1 MRLAD
6 RRQPYILRPAFARW
20 VIPAAQRRVQP
31 YLHTANQTVHTD
43 SREQDACRAAAEVER
58 PSPGIILIEARH
70 TLQGAALPP
79 QALGITTAQKR
90 RWGRFESEPCDLFLS
105 QPAPR

>member
-20 VIPAAQRRVQP
+20 VIPAAQRCVQP
-31 YLHTANQTVHTD
+31 DLHTANQSVHTD
-43 SREQDACRAAAEVER
+43 SWEQDARRAAAEVDR
-58 PSPGIILIEARH
+58 PPSGIVLIKARH
-70 TLQGAALPP
+70 TLQGAAMPP
-79 QALGITTAQKR
+79 QTLGITSAQKR
-90 RWGRFESEPCDLFLS
+90 RRGRFEPEPCDLFLG